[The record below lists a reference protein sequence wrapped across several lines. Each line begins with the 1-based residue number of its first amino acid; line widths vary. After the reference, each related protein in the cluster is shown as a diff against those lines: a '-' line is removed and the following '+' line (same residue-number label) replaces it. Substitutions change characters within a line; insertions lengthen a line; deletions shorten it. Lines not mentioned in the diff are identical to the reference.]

1 MKLLLTEN
9 RAVDLFVTYRFLK
22 LLVTPFE
29 KQEAYKLGIIDKK
42 GKNLIKS
49 KNLETEEQRQAYTL
63 LHRLVFNCKKIL
75 SKIPLVR
82 TQIGTYAAALFLLKE
97 HYNIKGMDE
106 RAVTKYLMENNLIDF
121 SNTISEEVIG
131 IGNMLPMGEYK
142 LRDMVTAD
150 DDEVD
155 AQKMKAL
162 DAFSNALA
170 DMNRAFVALAKI
182 DQEAG
187 NSGSGDLTDQLETV
201 DKHIENLYLVD
212 RRMYDIIPK

>member
-1 MKLLLTEN
+1 MRLLTEN

-22 LLVTPFE
+22 LLVTPFN
-29 KQEAYKLGIIDKK
+29 KQDAFKLGIIDKN

-49 KNLETEEQRQAYTL
+49 KDLETEEQRQSYTL
-63 LHRLVFNCKKIL
+63 LHRLVFNCKRIM

-106 RAVTKYLMENNLIDF
+106 RAVTRYLMENNLIDF
-121 SNTISEEVIG
+121 SNIISEEVIG

-155 AQKMKAL
+155 AQKG
-162 DAFSNALA
+162 DIV
-170 DMNRAFVALAKI
+170 VALEDTPPTDRVLGVDIFPVVHKRSNKKI
-182 DQEAG
+182 YV
-187 NSGSGDLTDQLETV
+187 S
-201 DKHIENLYLVD
+201 IEEKKD
-212 RRMYDIIPK
+212 

>member
-9 RAVDLFVTYRFLK
+9 RAVDLFVSYRFLK

-63 LHRLVFNCKKIL
+63 LHRLVFNCKKIM

-155 AQKMKAL
+155 AQKG
-162 DAFSNALA
+162 DVV
-170 DMNRAFVALAKI
+170 VALEDTPPTDRVLGVDIFPVIHQKSNKKI
-182 DQEAG
+182 YV
-187 NSGSGDLTDQLETV
+187 SLE
-201 DKHIENLYLVD
+201 
-212 RRMYDIIPK
+212 DIDD

>member
-63 LHRLVFNCKKIL
+63 LHRLVFNCKKIM

-155 AQKMKAL
+155 AQKG
-162 DAFSNALA
+162 DVV
-170 DMNRAFVALAKI
+170 VALEDTPPTDRVLGVDIFPVIHQKSNKKI
-182 DQEAG
+182 YV
-187 NSGSGDLTDQLETV
+187 SLE
-201 DKHIENLYLVD
+201 
-212 RRMYDIIPK
+212 DIND

>member
-42 GKNLIKS
+42 GNNLIKS

-63 LHRLVFNCKKIL
+63 LHRLVFNCKKIM

-155 AQKMKAL
+155 AQKG
-162 DAFSNALA
+162 DVV
-170 DMNRAFVALAKI
+170 VALEDTPPTDRVLGVDIFPVIHQKSNKKI
-182 DQEAG
+182 YV
-187 NSGSGDLTDQLETV
+187 SLE
-201 DKHIENLYLVD
+201 
-212 RRMYDIIPK
+212 DIDD

>member
-63 LHRLVFNCKKIL
+63 LHRLVFNCKKIM

-155 AQKMKAL
+155 AQKGDVVGAL
-162 DAFSNALA
+162 EDTPPTDRVLGVDIFPVIHQKSNK
-170 DMNRAFVALAKI
+170 KI
-182 DQEAG
+182 YV
-187 NSGSGDLTDQLETV
+187 SLE
-201 DKHIENLYLVD
+201 
-212 RRMYDIIPK
+212 DIDD